1 MAGIARQQ
9 AQDNDT
15 GPDNPP
21 EAPAVI
27 VQADTITLLCRRM

>member
-21 EAPAVI
+21 EA
-27 VQADTITLLCRRM
+27 QADTITLLCRRM